1 MILDFEAELAKFLD
15 QPAMQAAFHSFAAQQ
30 IKSGAGGTGGT
41 AQVKADATKFA
52 IEARRAIIASLPPA
66 LRHKRTG
73 MYSVGSD
80 RPITEGDLILSEPEA
95 TENGDFVVRL
105 SWNPAAIYRES
116 LYEEGYP
123 NGVED
128 IVAVFTSS
136 KERKNY
142 VYGYWHD
149 SPHSVR
155 SRKTARR
162 DTFIQDA
169 ISSFNASH
177 RGDRVKIVMEDPRR
191 YS

>member
-30 IKSGAGGTGGT
+30 IKSGAGGTGGI
-41 AQVKADATKFA
+41 AQIKADATKA
-52 IEARRAIIASLPPA
+52 TMEARRAIIASLPPA
-66 LRHKRTG
+66 LRHRRTG

-80 RPITEGDLILSEPEA
+80 RPITEADLILSEPET

-105 SWNPAAIYRES
+105 SWNPESIHRES
-116 LYEEGYP
+116 LYREGYP

-136 KERKNY
+136 KERRNH
-142 VYGYWHD
+142 VYGYWHG
-149 SPHSVR
+149 STEKIR
-155 SRKTARR
+155 SRKAARR

-169 ISSFNASH
+169 INAFNASH
-177 RGDRVKIVMEDPRR
+177 RGDRVKIIIEDPSR